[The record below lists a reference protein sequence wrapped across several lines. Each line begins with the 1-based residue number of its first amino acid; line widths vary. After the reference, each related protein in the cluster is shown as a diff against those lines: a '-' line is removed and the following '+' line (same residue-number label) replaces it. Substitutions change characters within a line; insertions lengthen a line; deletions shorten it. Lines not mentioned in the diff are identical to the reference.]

1 MAPGI
6 PHNTQISQAEVSFL
20 GYAHTFSD
28 LLYFP
33 AVFIA
38 KVSLHQSTP
47 TLSTILQTINQLD
60 EPLPAGSLQVKEG
73 QCLPNLQPF

>member
-1 MAPGI
+1 MAPDI
-6 PHNTQISQAEVSFL
+6 PHNTQFSQTEVSFL
-20 GYAHTFSD
+20 GYAHTFSG

-33 AVFIA
+33 DVFIA

-47 TLSTILQTINQLD
+47 TLSTILKTIKQYG

-73 QCLPNLQPF
+73 QRLPNLQPF